1 MTEPAQEPL
10 ISWAEIQDIELIILR
25 RMKEFAMGAHPSVF
39 HGTGFD
45 FVGLR
50 DWQAGDRLAS
60 IDWSQSTLTNFSPLV
75 TREFEQ
81 QSTAPV
87 VIVADTSLS
96 TRCGIN
102 GTPIAKGIARA
113 VATLGLA
120 GAFLQDLVGLIT
132 FDRHTRAMVVRPRI
146 GKDHAIHC
154 VDVYQ
159 DSTVGRA
166 APNGGAREASFA
178 GQLRKTSL
186 VPVISDFLL
195 EDPHPF
201 LSELADLNAFHDV
214 FLVMIDSA
222 FAFELPSLSAGW
234 IEGYDVETGQS
245 RIMSAAQLK
254 ALSRQVKAWQDRVAR
269 AAEELGL
276 DVLRL
281 GVDGGARFHDTL
293 VEFLIERRFRK
304 R

>member
-1 MTEPAQEPL
+1 M
-10 ISWAEIQDIELIILR
+10 
-25 RMKEFAMGAHPSVF
+25 
-39 HGTGFD
+39 
-45 FVGLR
+45 
-50 DWQAGDRLAS
+50 
-60 IDWSQSTLTNFSPLV
+60 
-75 TREFEQ
+75 
-81 QSTAPV
+81 
-87 VIVADTSLS
+87 IVADTSLS

-120 GAFLQDLVGLIT
+120 GAFFQDLVGLIT
-132 FDRHTRAMVVRPRI
+132 FDRHARAMVVRPRI
-146 GKDHAIHC
+146 GKGHAIHC
-154 VDVYQ
+154 VDAYQ
-159 DSTVGRA
+159 DSTLGPA
-166 APNGGAREASFA
+166 APNGGAQDASFA

-186 VPVISDFLL
+186 VPVVSDFLL
-195 EDPHPF
+195 EDPHPL

-245 RIMSAAQLK
+245 RIMSAAELK

-281 GVDGGARFHDTL
+281 CVDGARFHDTL
-293 VEFLIERRFRK
+293 VEFLIERRLRK

>member
-1 MTEPAQEPL
+1 MTEPVQEPL

-60 IDWSQSTLTNFSPLV
+60 IDWAQSTLTNFSPLV

-81 QSTAPV
+81 QSNAPV

-120 GAFLQDLVGLIT
+120 GAFLQNLVGLIT
-132 FDRHTRAMVVRPRI
+132 FDRHARVMAVRPQI

-154 VDVYQ
+154 VDAYQ
-159 DSTVGRA
+159 DSTVGRP
-166 APNGGAREASFA
+166 APNGEAQEASFA

-186 VPVISDFLL
+186 VPVVSDFLL
-195 EDPHPF
+195 EDPHPL

-234 IEGYDVETGQS
+234 IEGYNVETGQS
-245 RIMSAAQLK
+245 RIMSAAELK

-269 AAEELGL
+269 AAQELDL

-281 GVDGGARFHDTL
+281 GVDGGAQFHDTL
-293 VEFLIERRFRK
+293 VEFLIERRLRK